1 MNAFS
6 SPMSRVLLAA
16 AIAAMT
22 AGLAACN
29 GESTASPAPAEAV
42 LQGQQLI
49 FPAGHPQ
56 LRLLKLEAAR
66 PGAAVDVPLSA
77 KLVWNEDRTQRL
89 YPAFAGRVD
98 RIATDIGRT
107 VKPGQVLAELASPDF
122 GSAQADAARAEADH
136 ALAAKQLARQRE
148 LLAAGIVAQRD
159 FEQAQADAA
168 RAEAELA
175 RARARVRMY
184 GGGSGVN
191 QQLSL
196 RAGIAGTVVER
207 NLNPGQELRPDQ
219 SGPGVPALFVISD
232 PFTLWVQI
240 DARESEVGMLQPGSA
255 FELELAAYPGRR
267 FEGRVTA
274 LADAI
279 DPSTRTIKVR
289 GTVANADRL
298 LKAEMLATAHV
309 QRSAGEG
316 VVVPASAVLLRGEKH
331 WVFVSPKP
339 GVFEPREV
347 QTGATGA
354 QQVVLRRGLEA
365 GEQIVVENALLL
377 DRQLAAAQLSA
388 QPASAP
394 AAVSVKAGQP

>member
-1 MNAFS
+1 MTRLA
-6 SPMSRVLLAA
+6 VLAGAVALS
-16 AIAAMT
+16 

-29 GESTASPAPAEAV
+29 GESAAAPAAAEAV

-56 LRLLKLEAAR
+56 LRLLKLEPAR
-66 PGAAVDVPLSA
+66 PGGTVDVPLSA
-77 KLVWNEDRTQRL
+77 KLVWNEDRTQRI

-98 RIATDIGRT
+98 RIATDIGRV

-122 GSAQADAARAEADH
+122 GAAQADAARAEADQ
-136 ALAAKQLARQRE
+136 ALTHKQLQRQRE
-148 LLAAGIVAQRD
+148 LLAAGVVAQRD

-191 QQLSL
+191 QQLAL

-219 SGPGVPALFVISD
+219 SGPGVPAVFVISD
-232 PFTLWVQI
+232 PGTLWVQI
-240 DARESEVGMLQPGSA
+240 DARESEVGTLQPGSA

-274 LADAI
+274 LADVI

-289 GTVANADRL
+289 GAVANAERL

-309 QRSAGEG
+309 QRAAGEG
-316 VVVPASAVLLRGEKH
+316 VVVPAGAVLLRGEKH
-331 WVFVSPKP
+331 WVFVSPRP
-339 GVFEPREV
+339 GVFELREV
-347 QTGATGA
+347 QAGAMGA
-354 QQVVLRRGLEA
+354 QQVVLRRGLEV
-365 GEQIVVENALLL
+365 GEQVVVENALLL
-377 DRQLAAAQLSA
+377 DRQMAAAQASA
-388 QPASAP
+388 QPVSAKAS
-394 AAVSVKAGQP
+394 QP

>member
-1 MNAFS
+1 MT
-6 SPMSRVLLAA
+6 RVLLAA
-16 AIAAMT
+16 AMAAMT

-29 GESTASPAPAEAV
+29 GESTAAPAPAEAV

-56 LRLLKLEAAR
+56 LRLLRLEAAR

-77 KLVWNEDRTQRL
+77 KLVWNEDRTQRV

-98 RIATDIGRT
+98 RIATDIGRS

-122 GSAQADAARAEADH
+122 GAAQADAARAEADH

-184 GGGSGVN
+184 GGAVGPNMGVN

-232 PFTLWVQI
+232 PSTLWVQI
-240 DARESEVGMLQPGSA
+240 DARESEVGTLQPGSA

-394 AAVSVKAGQP
+394 AAVPVKAGQP